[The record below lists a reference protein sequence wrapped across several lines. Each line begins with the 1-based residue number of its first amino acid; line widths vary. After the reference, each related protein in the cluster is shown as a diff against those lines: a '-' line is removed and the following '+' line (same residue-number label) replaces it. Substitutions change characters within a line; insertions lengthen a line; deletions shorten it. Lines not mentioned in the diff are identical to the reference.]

1 MKALCFAAFVLVG
14 LTIAIVP
21 GASRADSTSVDTVS
35 APAPDRADQIDPPS
49 CANVADDTE
58 AITLSKD
65 SVKAC
70 RDRCFQE
77 GMRCIKANGKDCSGK
92 KIRCYQACK

>member
-21 GASRADSTSVDTVS
+21 SASRADTTTVDTIT
-35 APAPDRADQIDPPS
+35 APESVDPPS
-49 CANVADDTE
+49 CANPSLADDID
-58 AITLSKD
+58 AVTLSKD
-65 SVKAC
+65 SIKAC
-70 RDRCFQE
+70 RDRCFKD
-77 GMRCIKANGKDCSGK
+77 GMACLKAGGKDCSGK